1 MKLTLYLIGVLAGAA
16 LAYPGMGNLI
26 RELAHRQA
34 DDTTV
39 QMIGDLVQRATTDV
53 GTQIENCLT
62 GAISCQDLTP
72 KVTTLISIG
81 SGQADFYLVICCPRP
96 KQCSL
101 PRGYMLRL
109 GLHPK

>member
-1 MKLTLYLIGVLAGAA
+1 MKLTLYLIGALAGTA

-26 RELAHRQA
+26 RELARRQA

-53 GTQIENCLT
+53 GSQIENCLT

-72 KVTTLISIG
+72 KVSTFTAIRFV
-81 SGQADFYLVICCPRP
+81 QADFYAVLCCPRL

-109 GLHPK
+109 GLYPK